1 MTYDLLVIFTQP
13 PLSGLNAREGLDTA
27 LVSATFEQKTAL
39 LFLGEGLLQLLPNQQ
54 PDALELKGTQAMLKA
69 LPLYDIDAIF
79 IEADALQR
87 FDLEAANLLLPAQT
101 LTAAAMQALLTS
113 SKNTLVF

>member
-13 PLSGLNAREGLDTA
+13 PLSGLAPREGLDTA

-39 LFLGEGLLQLLPNQQ
+39 LFTGEGLLQLVTGQEPGL
-54 PDALELKGTQAMLKA
+54 LELKGTQAMLKA
-69 LPLYDIDAIF
+69 LPLYDLDAIF
-79 IEADALQR
+79 IEAKA
-87 FDLEAANLLLPAQT
+87 LEALKLNPEQLLLPTQA
-101 LTAAAMQALLTS
+101 LNSDAMQALVAT